1 MNARPSAP
9 REASTREDEAVV
21 EGLPELVIDDAV
33 REAVAEAL
41 AALLLAVAER
51 EGLIVLAD
59 ASQ

>member
-1 MNARPSAP
+1 MKVRPVSAP
-9 REASTREDEAVV
+9 HAASTREAVV

-41 AALLLAVAER
+41 AALLLVEAER